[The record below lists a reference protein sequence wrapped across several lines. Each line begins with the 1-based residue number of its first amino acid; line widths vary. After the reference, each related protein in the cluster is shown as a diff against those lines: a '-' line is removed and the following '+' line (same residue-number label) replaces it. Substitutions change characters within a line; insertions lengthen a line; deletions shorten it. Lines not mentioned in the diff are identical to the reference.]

1 MKMNVYVKEFEKEM
15 ADLTQLKKSV
25 MKSAY
30 NHFVSITP
38 KDKGNARGNTNLI
51 RDVIEAD
58 YPYAE
63 RLDNGWSKQYG
74 GKGMTKPTE
83 EFIEKEINKILKGK

>member
-1 MKMNVYVKEFEKEM
+1 MKMRVDLKEFDKQM
-15 ADLTQLKKSV
+15 ADMAELKESV
-25 MKSAY
+25 MQNAY
-30 NHFVSITP
+30 KHFVSITP
-38 KDKGNARGNTNLI
+38 KDKGNARRNTKLVRN
-51 RDVIEAD
+51 VIEAD

-83 EFIEKEINKILKGK
+83 EFIEKEIDNILKGK